1 MKINDSIKQKT
12 FNFKTEKYKNSLT
25 KNYKFLLSHKLSI
38 VKTLSLIKKLQ
49 LDCISNTKPCNN
61 LIKQLLF
68 SFKDILNSS
77 LKEKEKIYQKIKA
90 DKEEKTKNVQNILFS
105 VKEETITIKSNNN
118 KIYNKEL
125 NQIKSLNF
133 EIENKIKCIDF
144 SIEQKNKIIKAKSLF
159 DNEKK
164 LINKKDKFKYYLNI
178 SNIFEYNMK
187 NITKQLEDINKIN
200 MEKKIKLDLMSNKIF
215 NLKNMIKDY
224 KKIKNKNKKNENE
237 KLNEFLKTTVTIS
250 DIKIIGN
257 KNKDNIDKEYD
268 KESFHS
274 SLYTDSFSINKE
286 EQLYLTK
293 TNKNIGEKLN
303 LSNDL
308 INTDNS
314 NNIHFS
320 DKAIYN
326 NEYNNTISD
335 GNYIFSNILDNE

>member
-1 MKINDSIKQKT
+1 MED
-12 FNFKTEKYKNSLT
+12 Y
-25 KNYKFLLSHKLSI
+25 
-38 VKTLSLIKKLQ
+38 
-49 LDCISNTKPCNN
+49 D
-61 LIKQLLF
+61 
-68 SFKDILNSS
+68 
-77 LKEKEKIYQKIKA
+77 
-90 DKEEKTKNVQNILFS
+90 
-105 VKEETITIKSNNN
+105 N

-133 EIENKIKCIDF
+133 EIENKIKYIVF
-144 SIEQKNKIIKAKSLF
+144 SIKQKNIIIKAKSLF

-187 NITKQLEDINKIN
+187 NITKQLEEINKLN

-250 DIKIIGN
+250 NIDIIGN

-314 NNIHFS
+314 NDIHFS
-320 DKAIYN
+320 DKTIYN
-326 NEYNNTISD
+326 NGYNNTISD
-335 GNYIFSNILDNE
+335 GNYIFSNISDNE